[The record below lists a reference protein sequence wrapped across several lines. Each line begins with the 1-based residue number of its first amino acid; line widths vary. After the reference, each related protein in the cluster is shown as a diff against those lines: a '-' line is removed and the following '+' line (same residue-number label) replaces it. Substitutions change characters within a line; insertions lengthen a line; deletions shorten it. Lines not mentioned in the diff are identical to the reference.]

1 MLLISYRRRLWIRSE
16 MRRLRQQRLEVK
28 ALLQLLG
35 IRVLSQHQQMDQLL
49 LLPLSQQLKLKRLLL
64 QQLQLMEQPHLLM

>member
-1 MLLISYRRRLWIRSE
+1 
-16 MRRLRQQRLEVK
+16 MRKLRQQRLEVK